1 MFIEN
6 NNRQICIIACENS
19 KLGLPCQCIKTTFKI
34 MKDIY
39 DRTIEK
45 WGHRSQLEMAQEE
58 ATELALAVR
67 KHIRKNDEDSW
78 LDMCY
83 EIADVEIMI
92 EQIKRMFPSSISA
105 IEQAKSYKLERL
117 EKRLNENKYED

>member
-1 MFIEN
+1 M
-6 NNRQICIIACENS
+6 
-19 KLGLPCQCIKTTFKI
+19 
-34 MKDIY
+34 
-39 DRTIEK
+39 
-45 WGHRSQLEMAQEE
+45 
-58 ATELALAVR
+58 
-67 KHIRKNDEDSW
+67 
-78 LDMCY
+78 MCY

>member
-1 MFIEN
+1 
-6 NNRQICIIACENS
+6 
-19 KLGLPCQCIKTTFKI
+19 

-67 KHIRKNDEDSW
+67 KHIRKGNEDTW
-78 LDMCY
+78 LYMCY

-92 EQIKRMFPSSISA
+92 EQIKRMIPSSVGA

-117 EKRLNENKYED
+117 EKRLNENKHGD